1 MTTSRGRE
9 RSDGEQMAL
18 ASPSVIA
25 AAVVALVAFVVLYD
39 GWRVTQGRSQ
49 VGRLGRLSGGG
60 FAWQADA
67 GRELVRNGSQ
77 LVTLG
82 VMMALPW
89 ILFER
94 SGTPIW
100 WLLLF
105 DGLLALH
112 CVWLVLPKRYAI
124 TRTHLFVDGFEH
136 SWKSLRWAGWKG
148 GERIVLQRRGWW
160 LFAPLPLGG
169 HPDDLV
175 EVAARLEA
183 LFDGDWDEFCAELG
197 LDEAE

>member
-1 MTTSRGRE
+1 MVRE
-9 RSDGEQMAL
+9 LSDGEWMSL
-18 ASPSVIA
+18 SSPSMIA
-25 AAVVALVAFVVLYD
+25 AAVVGLVAFIVLYD
-39 GWRVTQGRSQ
+39 GWRVMQGRSR
-49 VGRLGRLSGGG
+49 VDRLGRLSGGG
-60 FAWQADA
+60 FAWQTDA

-77 LVTLG
+77 LATLG

-89 ILFER
+89 MLSER
-94 SGTPIW
+94 SETPIW

-136 SWKSLRWAGWKG
+136 AWESLRWGGWEG
-148 GERIVLQRRGWW
+148 GSRIVLQRRGWW

-169 HPDDLV
+169 QPDDLV

-183 LFDGDWDEFCAELG
+183 LFDDDWDEFCAELG

>member
-1 MTTSRGRE
+1 MVRE
-9 RSDGEQMAL
+9 LSDGERMSL
-18 ASPSVIA
+18 SSPSMIA
-25 AAVVALVAFVVLYD
+25 AAVVGLVAFIVLYD
-39 GWRVTQGRSQ
+39 GWRVMQGRSR

-60 FAWQADA
+60 FAWQTDA

-77 LVTLG
+77 LATLG

-89 ILFER
+89 MLSER
-94 SGTPIW
+94 SETPIW

-136 SWKSLRWAGWKG
+136 AWESLRWGGWEG
-148 GERIVLQRRGWW
+148 GSRIVLQRRGWW

-169 HPDDLV
+169 QPDDLV

-183 LFDGDWDEFCAELG
+183 LFDDDWDEFCAELG

>member
-1 MTTSRGRE
+1 M
-9 RSDGEQMAL
+9 
-18 ASPSVIA
+18 IA
-25 AAVVALVAFVVLYD
+25 AAVVGLVAFIVLYD
-39 GWRVTQGRSQ
+39 GWRVMQGRSR
-49 VGRLGRLSGGG
+49 VDRLGRLSGGG
-60 FAWQADA
+60 FAWQTDA

-77 LVTLG
+77 LATLG

-89 ILFER
+89 MLSER
-94 SGTPIW
+94 SETPIW

-136 SWKSLRWAGWKG
+136 AWESLRWGGWEG
-148 GERIVLQRRGWW
+148 GSRIVLQRRGWW

-169 HPDDLV
+169 QPDDLV

-183 LFDGDWDEFCAELG
+183 LFDDDWDGFCAELG

>member
-1 MTTSRGRE
+1 MSL
-9 RSDGEQMAL
+9 S
-18 ASPSVIA
+18 SPSMTA
-25 AAVVALVAFVVLYD
+25 AAVVGLVAFIVLYD
-39 GWRVTQGRSQ
+39 GWRVMQGRSR
-49 VGRLGRLSGGG
+49 VDRLGQLSGGG
-60 FAWQADA
+60 FAWQTDA

-77 LVTLG
+77 LATLG

-89 ILFER
+89 MLSER
-94 SGTPIW
+94 SGTPMW

-136 SWKSLRWAGWKG
+136 AWESLRWGGWEG
-148 GERIVLQRRGWW
+148 GSRIVLQRRGWW
-160 LFAPLPLGG
+160 LFAPLQLGG
-169 HPDDLV
+169 QPDDLV

-183 LFDGDWDEFCAELG
+183 LFDDDWDGFCTELG
-197 LDEAE
+197 LDDAE

>member
-1 MTTSRGRE
+1 MATLMVRE
-9 RSDGEQMAL
+9 LSDGEWMSL
-18 ASPSVIA
+18 SSPSMIA
-25 AAVVALVAFVVLYD
+25 AAVVGLVAFIVLYD
-39 GWRVTQGRSQ
+39 GWRVMQGRSR

-60 FAWQADA
+60 FAWQTDA

-77 LVTLG
+77 LATLG

-89 ILFER
+89 MLSER
-94 SGTPIW
+94 SETPIW

-136 SWKSLRWAGWKG
+136 AWESLRWGGWEG
-148 GERIVLQRRGWW
+148 GSRIVLQRRGWW

-169 HPDDLV
+169 QPDDLV

-183 LFDGDWDEFCAELG
+183 LFDDDWDEFCAELG

>member
-1 MTTSRGRE
+1 MVRE
-9 RSDGEQMAL
+9 LSDGEWMSL
-18 ASPSVIA
+18 SSPSMIA
-25 AAVVALVAFVVLYD
+25 AAVVGLVAFIVLYD
-39 GWRVTQGRSQ
+39 GWRVMQGRSR

-60 FAWQADA
+60 FAWQTDA

-77 LVTLG
+77 LATLG

-89 ILFER
+89 MLSER
-94 SGTPIW
+94 SETPIW

-136 SWKSLRWAGWKG
+136 AWESLRWGGWEG
-148 GERIVLQRRGWW
+148 GSRIVLQRRGWW

-169 HPDDLV
+169 QPDDLV

-183 LFDGDWDEFCAELG
+183 LFDDDWDEFCAELG